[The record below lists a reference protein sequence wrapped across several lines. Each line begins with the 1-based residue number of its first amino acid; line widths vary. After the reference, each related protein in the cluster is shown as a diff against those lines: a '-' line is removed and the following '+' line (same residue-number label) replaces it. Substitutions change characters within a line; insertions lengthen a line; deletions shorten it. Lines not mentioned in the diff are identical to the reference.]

1 MIYRSLVLALLAAPA
16 VAQDQAQAAR
26 NAARALEEAS
36 VQLDAA
42 ESARDQVRALTQ
54 HFDQLVRESDI
65 DARSVPDEILSY
77 LG

>member
-1 MIYRSLVLALLAAPA
+1 MFSLQFSIQIAMFALIGGLGTVFGPLLA
-16 VAQDQAQAAR
+16 VVYVGQFYMVFR
-26 NAARALEEAS
+26 ENR
-36 VQLDAA
+36 
-42 ESARDQVRALTQ
+42 QVRALTQ